1 MVQVKPKAK
10 LTYDD
15 YANLPG
21 DERYELIDGEL
32 ILVASP
38 REIHQRILKILF
50 RMIVAA
56 EDSGLGWVYFAP
68 LDVVLT
74 EHDVVQPDLLFI
86 SKDRLD
92 IITAANVQGAP
103 DLVVEIL
110 SPSTSR
116 LDRTRKRELYERHQ
130 VREMWLVD
138 PEDRKIRVL
147 LLKDGKLEVV
157 GEYGEGQSFSSATLG
172 ELSIDLDKVFQS
184 EVVR

>member
-1 MVQVKPKAK
+1 M
-10 LTYDD
+10 
-15 YANLPG
+15 
-21 DERYELIDGEL
+21 
-32 ILVASP
+32 
-38 REIHQRILKILF
+38 
-50 RMIVAA
+50 
-56 EDSGLGWVYFAP
+56 
-68 LDVVLT
+68 
-74 EHDVVQPDLLFI
+74 QPDLLFI

-130 VREMWLVD
+130 VKEMWLVD
-138 PEDRKIRVL
+138 PEDRKISVL
-147 LLKDGKLEVV
+147 LLKDGKLDVV
-157 GEYGEGQSFSSATLG
+157 GEYSEGQSFSSTTLG